1 MGEQNSKQN
10 EPYDRKKRIKNE
22 ENKSEKIQEDFY
34 KMLEDPRFSLEECYH
49 AAILKGN
56 YDNKLNSLKQM
67 DETEDKFSKNI
78 NLNDY
83 RNNDGTFNIYKTKRP
98 LNCKVGEQL
107 NNLSKK
113 AHHEG
118 IAIGNEKNIL
128 FSDYG
133 VKDNH
138 LAVRFWDSKENK
150 DKWSVVEKVG
160 VSNASDK
167 EIMDIFFGEKSENWI
182 NPNNYN
188 LLLHNCQDYSKEI
201 INQLIKIQKNP

>member
-1 MGEQNSKQN
+1 MGKDNSKGYN
-10 EPYDRKKRIKNE
+10 REERIKNE
-22 ENKSEKIQEDFY
+22 EAKCKRLGKDIDDMWKDPMFSVEECVNAGKVYCQMLDRINSLKEMNKSEK
-34 KMLEDPRFSLEECYH
+34 
-49 AAILKGN
+49 
-56 YDNKLNSLKQM
+56 
-67 DETEDKFSKNI
+67 KFSEKI

-98 LNCKVGEQL
+98 LNTKNGEKSYK
-107 NNLSKK
+107 LSKG